1 MGRLDYLKRG
11 KLGKVDFL
19 LTALENYYCARTEKP
34 RLKKS
39 FCRIERGFHSIRW
52 INENEVEAFPAR
64 SLAYIIS
71 VVGYKVFAFIGKLQ
85 AVGNLNTEML
95 EILLK
100 SVGIGLLSEIAVLV
114 CCDMGNASMGKTLQ
128 ILSMAV
134 ILWLSLPLFSS
145 LLDLIGKILGEV

>member
-1 MGRLDYLKRG
+1 MDIFLKTSALALVVSVLYQMVSGRNKEFGTLLLA
-11 KLGKVDFL
+11 LGCCMVL
-19 LTALENYYCARTEKP
+19 LTAMSY
-34 RLKKS
+34 
-39 FCRIERGFHSIRW
+39 IE
-52 INENEVEAFPAR
+52 P
-64 SLAYIIS
+64 
-71 VVGYKVFAFIGKLQ
+71 VFAFIGKLQ

-100 SVGIGLLSEIAVLV
+100 SVGIGILSEIAVLV